1 MHPLHV
7 FRGSFAAPLAIEC
20 PAARSQRSLFLLN
33 CLSSA
38 WLLAPPLRLRPRG
51 VASASSGDPPVKP
64 GRVGSGRVLGSDDL
78 AARPPGRPCNNPS
91 RAITP

>member
-20 PAARSQRSLFLLN
+20 PAALSQRSLFVLN

-64 GRVGSGRVLGSDDL
+64 GLEMTPSGRNPLGG
-78 AARPPGRPCNNPS
+78 AQRPPKTRRSGWNQ
-91 RAITP
+91 A